1 MIELTLIDGEKFNVN
16 ANKIKSVKT
25 KGNLTFV
32 ETTSA
37 VFCVSEDIFT
47 IMQKIVNSY
56 FEGGNANDGYHIIKR
71 KNTGGL

>member
-25 KGNLTFV
+25 KDNLTIV

-56 FEGGNANDGYHIIKR
+56 FEGGNANG
-71 KNTGGL
+71 